1 MRRAGILLPLFSLPS
16 PYGIGTMGQS
26 ARNFIDFLVK
36 AGQSCWQVLPMGPT
50 SFGDSPY
57 QSFSSFAGNPYFIDL
72 DDLAAEGLLAPEE
85 YNTLDWG
92 DPKAVDYALLYQTRY
107 PVLRKAC
114 QRLLENTPSDYEDF
128 LAEHAFWLE
137 DYALFMA
144 LKEHHGGQSW
154 LRWEPELRRRDP
166 EALAY
171 ARAELAEEI
180 SFWQTVQYLFYH
192 QWNAL
197 KALAGEKGISLI
209 GDLPIYVALDS
220 TDVWADP
227 QLFQLDEN
235 LVPTEVAGCPPDAFT
250 ADGQLWG
257 NPLFRWER
265 MAEDGYAW
273 WMRRIE
279 FQFRI
284 CDTLRI
290 DHFRGFDEYYAIPY
304 RDTTARNG
312 RWKPGPGK
320 DFFRVLNE
328 TLGPR
333 SIIAEDLG
341 YLTESVKELLAYTGY
356 PGMKILQF
364 GFDSREP
371 DSSYLPHC
379 CPTNCV
385 LYAGT
390 HDNDTVAAW
399 LNTITEEDRAYAIAY
414 MRLTEAEGWCKGVA
428 RTIWSNTADLT
439 ILQIQD
445 ILGLGSEARINTPS
459 TLGCNWRWRLLPGQC
474 SDALARELHA
484 EMALYGRLP

>member
-26 ARNFIDFLVK
+26 AREFIDFLAE

-72 DDLAAEGLLAPEE
+72 DDLAAEGLLNREE
-85 YNTLDWG
+85 YSTLDWG
-92 DPKAVDYALLYQTRY
+92 DPQAVDYALLYQNRY

-114 QRLLENTPSDYEDF
+114 RRLLENPPADYEAF
-128 LAEHAFWLE
+128 LAEHSFWLE
-137 DYALFMA
+137 DYALFMS
-144 LKEHHGGQSW
+144 LKDSHGGQPW
-154 LRWEPELRRRDP
+154 TQWEPELQRRDP
-166 EALAY
+166 QAIAAAREALG
-171 ARAELAEEI
+171 EEI
-180 SFWQTVQYLFYH
+180 SFWQAVQFLFYH
-192 QWNAL
+192 QWDAL
-197 KALAGEKGISLI
+197 KALATKKGISII

-220 TDVWADP
+220 ADVWADP
-227 QLFQLDEN
+227 QLFQLDEA

-257 NPLFRWER
+257 NPLFNWER
-265 MAEDGYAW
+265 MAEDGYTW
-273 WMRRIE
+273 WMRRID
-279 FQFRI
+279 FQFRL

-304 RDTTARNG
+304 GDATARNG

-399 LNTITEEDRAYAIAY
+399 LNTITEEDRTYATAY

-445 ILGLGSEARINTPS
+445 ILGLSAEARINTPS
-459 TLGCNWRWRLLPGQC
+459 TLGCNWKWRLLPGQC
-474 SDALARELHA
+474 NDVLARELHA
-484 EMALYGRLP
+484 DIALYGRLP

>member
-16 PYGIGTMGQS
+16 PHGIGTMGQS
-26 ARNFIDFLVK
+26 AREFIDFLAN
-36 AGQSCWQVLPMGPT
+36 AGQSCWQVLPLGQT

-72 DDLAAEGLLAPEE
+72 DDLAAEGLLDPED

-92 DPKAVDYALLYQTRY
+92 DPRAVDYALLYQNRY

-114 QRLLENTPSDYEDF
+114 RRLLEDPPADYEVF
-128 LAEHAFWLE
+128 LSEHSFWLE

-144 LKEHHGGQSW
+144 LKDSHGGRPWTQ
-154 LRWEPELRRRDP
+154 WEPALRHRDP
-166 EALAY
+166 AAMAEAC
-171 ARAELAEEI
+171 ARLAEDV
-180 SFWQTVQYLFYH
+180 SFWKAVQYLFFR

-197 KALAGEKGISLI
+197 KSLAHEKGISII

-220 TDVWADP
+220 ADVWADP
-227 QLFQLDEN
+227 QLFQLDEA
-235 LVPTEVAGCPPDAFT
+235 LVPTDVAGCPPDAFT

-257 NPLFRWER
+257 NPLFYWER

-273 WMRRIE
+273 WMRRID
-279 FQFRI
+279 FQFRM

-304 RDTTARNG
+304 GDTTARNG
-312 RWKPGPGK
+312 RWKQGPGK

-341 YLTESVKELLAYTGY
+341 YLTQSVKDLLAYTGY

-399 LNTITEEDRAYAIAY
+399 LDTITAEERAYAAAY
-414 MRLTEAEGWCKGVA
+414 MRLTESEGWCKGVA
-428 RTIWSNTADLT
+428 RTVWSNTADLT

-445 ILGLGSEARINTPS
+445 ILGLGAEARINTPS
-459 TLGCNWRWRLLPGQC
+459 TLGCNWKWRLLPGQC
-474 SDALARELHA
+474 SDTLARELRA
-484 EMALYGRLP
+484 DMALYSRLP

>member
-16 PYGIGTMGQS
+16 PHGIGTMGQS
-26 ARNFIDFLVK
+26 AREFIDFLAA

-72 DDLAAEGLLAPEE
+72 DDLAADGLLSPEE
-85 YNTLDWG
+85 YSTLDWG
-92 DPKAVDYALLYQTRY
+92 NPRAVDYALLYQNRY

-114 QRLLENTPSDYEDF
+114 RRLQENPPADYGAF
-128 LAEHAFWLE
+128 LSEHSFWLE

-144 LKEHHGGQSW
+144 LKDSHGGQPW
-154 LRWEPELRRRDP
+154 TQWEPELRHREP
-166 EALAY
+166 AALSE
-171 ARAELAEEI
+171 ARARLAEDI
-180 SFWQTVQYLFYH
+180 AFWQAVQYLFFR
-192 QWNAL
+192 QWSAL
-197 KALAGEKGISLI
+197 KSLAHEKGISII

-220 TDVWADP
+220 ADVWADP
-227 QLFQLDEN
+227 QLFQLDEQ
-235 LVPTEVAGCPPDAFT
+235 LAPTEVAGCPPDAFT

-257 NPLFRWER
+257 NPLFRWDR
-265 MAEDGYAW
+265 MAGDGYAW
-273 WMRRIE
+273 WMRRID
-279 FQFRI
+279 FQFRL

-304 RDTTARNG
+304 GDTTARNG
-312 RWKPGPGK
+312 RWKQGPGK

-333 SIIAEDLG
+333 DIIAEDLG
-341 YLTESVKELLAYTGY
+341 YLTQTVRDLLAYTGY

-371 DSSYLPHC
+371 DNSYLPHC
-379 CPTNCV
+379 CPAHCV

-390 HDNDTVAAW
+390 HDNDTVAGW
-399 LNTITEEDRAYAIAY
+399 LDSVTAEDRAYAAAY
-414 MRLTEAEGWCKGVA
+414 MRLTEAEGLCKGAA
-428 RTIWSNTADLT
+428 RTVWSNRADLT

-459 TLGCNWRWRLLPGQC
+459 TLGCNWKWRLLPGQC
-474 SDALARELHA
+474 SDALSRELRA
-484 EMALYGRLP
+484 EMALYSRLP

>member
-26 ARNFIDFLVK
+26 AREWIDFLVQ

-50 SFGDSPY
+50 SYGDSPY

-72 DDLAAEGLLAPEE
+72 DDLAAEGLLEPEE
-85 YNTLDWG
+85 YTHLFWG
-92 DPKAVDYALLYQTRY
+92 NPESVDYALLYETRY
-107 PVLRKAC
+107 PVLRRAC
-114 QRLLENTPSDYEDF
+114 ERLLANPPADYEGF
-128 LAEHAFWLE
+128 LWENSFWLD

-144 LKEHHGGQSW
+144 LKNSHGGLSW
-154 LRWEPELRRRDP
+154 TQWEPELQRRDP
-166 EALAY
+166 EAMTFARTRLAD
-171 ARAELAEEI
+171 EI
-180 SFWQTVQYLFYH
+180 AFWQSVQYLFYR
-192 QWNAL
+192 QWDAL
-197 KALAGEKGISLI
+197 KALANGKGIAII

-220 TDVWADP
+220 ADVWASP
-227 QLFQLDEN
+227 ELFQLDEN

-257 NPLFRWER
+257 NPLFDWEN
-265 MAEDGYAW
+265 MAKDGYSW
-273 WMRRIE
+273 WMRRID
-279 FQFRI
+279 FQFRL

-304 RDTTARNG
+304 GDTTARNG
-312 RWKPGPGK
+312 RWKQGPGK
-320 DFFRVLNE
+320 NFFRTLNE

-341 YLTESVKELLAYTGY
+341 YLTDSVRELLAYTGY

-371 DSSYLPHC
+371 DSSYIPHSY
-379 CPTNCV
+379 PIHCV

-399 LNTITEEDRAYAIAY
+399 LDTVDPADRAYAMAY
-414 MRLTEAEGWCKGVA
+414 MRLNETEGLCKGVA
-428 RTIWSNTADLT
+428 RTAWSNIADLT

-445 ILGLGSEARINTPS
+445 ILGLGAEARINTPS
-459 TLGCNWRWRLLPGQC
+459 TIGCNWKWRLLPGQC
-474 SDALARELHA
+474 DHTLADELRA
-484 EMALYGRLP
+484 DMALYGRLP

>member
-114 QRLLENTPSDYEDF
+114 QRLLENTPSDYESF
-128 LAEHAFWLE
+128 LAENAFWLE
-137 DYALFMA
+137 NYALFMA
-144 LKEHHGGQSW
+144 LKGSHGGQSW
-154 LRWEPELRRRDP
+154 TQWEPKLQRRDP
-166 EALAY
+166 KAIAA
-171 ARAELAEEI
+171 ARRELAEEI
-180 SFWQTVQYLFYH
+180 SFWQAVQYLFYH
-192 QWNAL
+192 QWDTL
-197 KALAGEKGISLI
+197 KALANKKGISII

-220 TDVWADP
+220 ADVWADP
-227 QLFQLDEN
+227 QLFQLDED

-257 NPLFRWER
+257 NPLFNWEH

-273 WMRRIE
+273 WMRRID

-290 DHFRGFDEYYAIPY
+290 DHFRGFDAYYAIPY
-304 RDTTARNG
+304 GDTTARNG
-312 RWKPGPGK
+312 RWKKGPGK
-320 DFFRVLNE
+320 EFFRVLNK

-341 YLTESVKELLAYTGY
+341 YLTDSVRDLLAYTGY

-379 CPTNCV
+379 SPVNCV
-385 LYAGT
+385 MYAGT
-390 HDNDTVAAW
+390 HDNDPVPAW
-399 LNTITEEDRAYAIAY
+399 LNAITEEDRAYAIAY

-428 RTIWSNTADLT
+428 RTVWSNVADLT
-439 ILQIQD
+439 ILQMQD
-445 ILGLGSEARINTPS
+445 ILGLGSDARINTPS
-459 TLGCNWRWRLLPGQC
+459 TLGCNWKWRLLPGQC
-474 SDALARELHA
+474 SDALARELRA
-484 EMALYGRLP
+484 DMALYGRLP